1 MDEQTR
7 PQLRAFASRGS
18 EPEILSILREELA
31 ERIAAACEGSA
42 TPEAAR
48 AAVLELIRLA
58 LDQGSA
64 LARAQLE
71 AGGRGL
77 ACARF
82 LSGLEDELIRAI
94 HGYVVRYVYVAE
106 KPTLSE
112 RLTIVAV
119 GGYGRGALAPGSD
132 IDLLFLLPYKQTP
145 WGESVVE
152 AILYMLWDLRQKVGH
167 STRSVSECLRQ
178 AKADMTIR
186 TTLLEARFILGSEEL
201 FVDLVES
208 FDREIVRVDVREFV
222 TAKLDER
229 NVRVQR
235 AGASRYLVEPNV
247 KEGKGGL
254 RDLHTLFWIAKYVY
268 RVREARELVAAGLF
282 TSAEYSLFERCDEY
296 LWRVR
301 CHLHFA
307 TGRAEERLSFD
318 IQPTMAVRLGYHDR
332 GGLSRVER
340 FMKHY
345 FLVAKDVGDLTAIVC
360 AALEE
365 RQAKPR
371 AIFDRLI
378 GRLKT
383 RPKKQLS
390 GDFVIDHDRVSVR
403 HEDALARDPVN
414 IIRLFW
420 TADRFSLPL
429 HPDALRAVTRN
440 LRRIDSELRANPEA
454 NRLFLELLLSRNMTE
469 TVLRRMN
476 ETGALGRFIP
486 DFGRIVAMMQF
497 NMYHHYTV
505 DEHLLRAVGALVDL
519 EAGTRPEHQH
529 LVMDILPT
537 IVNRKVLYLGLLL
550 HDIAKGRKEDHSA
563 AGKKV
568 ALSLCPRLG
577 FTPGETE
584 TVGWLVEQHLLMS
597 SVAQSRDLTDPR
609 TIENFAAV
617 VQTIERLKMLFVL
630 TVCDISAVG
639 PGVLDAWKSQL
650 LRALYWETE
659 VVLGGGHS
667 AVDRKSRVVAARD
680 QMLAALKAPRDGG
693 DCLWNEQNWTEEEF
707 ESYARR
713 HYPAYWLKMD
723 VQHKIRHAELLRSI
737 AQSHAPLVVAVDLDQ
752 HRGAVELTV
761 IAQDHR
767 RLLSTIAGAC
777 AACGANIVDA
787 HIFTTADG
795 LALDTILCSRA
806 FTLDDDELRR
816 GNRIA
821 EFLKKALRGDVVIS
835 EAIKARSGK
844 LSQPTAFSVAP
855 EVVIDNSLSHDCT
868 VVEVSGLDR
877 EGLLFEL
884 TSVISRLNLN
894 IVSAHITTFGER
906 AVDVM
911 YVKDLTG
918 EKILL
923 PSRQAAIRK
932 QLLEIFSNGGEKE
945 KKASGRPQKSPEAG
959 GSRAGDGGKELPP
972 T

>member
-1 MDEQTR
+1 MDAQAT
-7 PQLRAFASRGS
+7 PYLRIFERQDVHAPSLAG
-18 EPEILSILREELA
+18 LREELA
-31 ERIAAACEGSA
+31 ERIASICETSDA
-42 TPEAAR
+42 PENSR
-48 AAVLELIRLA
+48 AGVLELLRAA
-58 LDQGSA
+58 LDQGHA
-64 LARAQLE
+64 LARAALE
-71 AGGRGL
+71 AGGKGL
-77 ACARF
+77 ACARL
-82 LSGLEDELIRAI
+82 LSELEDELIRAI
-94 HGYVVRYVYVAE
+94 HAYVVRYVYVIE
-106 KPTLSE
+106 NPTFGE
-112 RLTIVAV
+112 RLTVVAV

-152 AILYMLWDLRQKVGH
+152 AMLYMLWDLRQKVGH
-167 STRSVSECLRQ
+167 ATRSVAECLRQ

-186 TTLLEARFILGSEEL
+186 TTLLEARFILGSDEL
-201 FVDLVES
+201 FKELIES

-222 TAKLDER
+222 TAKLSER
-229 NVRVQR
+229 NARVQR

-254 RDLHTLFWIAKYVY
+254 RDLHTLFWISKYVY
-268 RVREARELVAAGLF
+268 HVREARELVAAGLF
-282 TSAEYSLFERCDEY
+282 TSAEYSLFERCDEF

-307 TGRAEERLSFD
+307 AGRAEERLSFD
-318 IQPTMAVRLGYHDR
+318 VQPVIAARLGYHDR

-371 AIFDRLI
+371 AIFDRFL
-378 GRLKT
+378 GRLRR
-383 RPKKQLS
+383 RPKTGLS
-390 GDFVIDHDRVSVR
+390 DDFVIDHDRVSVR
-403 HEDALARDPVN
+403 DDDIFASAPVN
-414 IIRLFW
+414 LIRLFW
-420 TADRFSLPL
+420 LADRLSLPL

-440 LRRIDSELRANPEA
+440 LRRIDADLRANPEA
-454 NRLFLELLLSRNMTE
+454 NRLFLELLLSRNITE

-519 EAGTRPEHQH
+519 EAGRRPEHQQ
-529 LVMDILPT
+529 LVGDILPT

-550 HDIAKGRKEDHSA
+550 HDIAKGRKEDHSI
-563 AGKKV
+563 AGKKA
-568 ALSLCPRLG
+568 ALALCPRLD
-577 FTPGETE
+577 FTPAETE
-584 TVGWLVEQHLLMS
+584 TVGWLVEHHLLMS

-609 TIENFAAV
+609 TIETFAAV

-667 AVDRKSRVVAARD
+667 AVDRRSRVAVAKEDLRAEL
-680 QMLAALKAPRDGG
+680 QKPPVGKGGGKAAQYWSDEA
-693 DCLWNEQNWTEEEF
+693 F
-707 ESYARR
+707 EAYARR

-723 VQHKIRHAELLRSI
+723 LQHKIRHAGLLRELNDSR
-737 AQSHAPLVVAVDLDQ
+737 SPLVLSVELDPA
-752 HRGAVELTV
+752 RGAVELTV

-816 GNRIA
+816 GRRIA
-821 EFLKKALRGDVVIS
+821 DFIKKALRGDIVIS
-835 EAIKARSGK
+835 DVIKARGGAS
-844 LSQPTAFSVAP
+844 LQSSAFSIAP
-855 EVVIDNSLSHDCT
+855 EVVIDNSLSNDCT
-868 VVEVSGLDR
+868 VIEVSGLDR
-877 EGLLFEL
+877 EGLLFDL
-884 TSVISRLNLN
+884 TNMISKLNLN
-894 IVSAHITTFGER
+894 IISAHITTFGER

-918 EKILL
+918 GKIVL
-923 PSRQAAIRK
+923 PARQAVIRR
-932 QLLEIFSNGGEKE
+932 QLLEVFSPGGEKRATGRQT
-945 KKASGRPQKSPEAG
+945 KASG
-959 GSRAGDGGKELPP
+959 AGDGQ
-972 T
+972 